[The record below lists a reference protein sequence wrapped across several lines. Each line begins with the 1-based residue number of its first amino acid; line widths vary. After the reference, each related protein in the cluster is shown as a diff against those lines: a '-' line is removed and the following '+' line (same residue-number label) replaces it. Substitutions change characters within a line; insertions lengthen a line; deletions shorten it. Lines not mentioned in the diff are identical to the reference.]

1 MVRRK
6 SEQCSPASR
15 QAGAVF
21 HGTSDTE
28 IIACIVTRERLATP
42 SIEDA
47 LSAAIAGKRV
57 VLVDDSI
64 VRGTTSGR
72 IVSLLREAGAQE
84 VHLRVSAPLPESLLL
99 WH

>member
-28 IIACIVTRERLATP
+28 IIACIVTRERLSTP
-42 SIEDA
+42 SVEDA
-47 LSAAIAGKRV
+47 LSAAINRLEGACS
-57 VLVDDSI
+57 LVRMSPQKLICARDPKPTRS
-64 VRGTTSGR
+64 RRT
-72 IVSLLREAGAQE
+72 
-84 VHLRVSAPLPESLLL
+84 
-99 WH
+99 W

>member
-1 MVRRK
+1 MVPAIPR
-6 SEQCSPASR
+6 SSPALLPGS
-15 QAGAVF
+15 G
-21 HGTSDTE
+21 
-28 IIACIVTRERLATP
+28 CPPP
-42 SIEDA
+42 SVEDA